1 MTAMELLSWARGPGL
16 QIATAIFIIGT
27 LVRLMEMWFLGH
39 KVDLSEPRDEPV
51 HGAWRTLWHR
61 SLPAPGLAQRA
72 PLVVFGGY
80 AFHIGFLIALL
91 FFMPHILLVE
101 DAFGLSWPALPY
113 FLVDAATVVA
123 LLALLLLLGHRI
135 SHPVRRFLS
144 TFQDYLVWL
153 LTFLPLLTGYFAYH
167 RMLLPYTDMLAYHIL
182 SVELLLIAFPF
193 TNLMHTFTLFSARWY
208 NGATAGRRG
217 VSL

>member
-1 MTAMELLSWARGPGL
+1 MVPGAPSG
-16 QIATAIFIIGT
+16 IALCRHQVWPNG
-27 LVRLMEMWFLGH
+27 RRWWC
-39 KVDLSEPRDEPV
+39 S
-51 HGAWRTLWHR
+51 
-61 SLPAPGLAQRA
+61 
-72 PLVVFGGY
+72 VVTPFTSV
-80 AFHIGFLIALL
+80 FLIALL

-153 LTFLPLLTGYFAYH
+153 LTFLPLLTGYFTYH